1 MYYISPND
9 PTDSPITIRHAGPH
23 DLEAL
28 RRLAQRDSSA
38 VPDGELLIALVD
50 GETRAAISL
59 ANGEIIADPFHR
71 TEELVRMLTVR
82 GSQLHGETR
91 QRQRASSSPVVRR
104 AASFGSGA
112 GFGGCPPAT
121 PR

>member
-1 MYYISPND
+1 MYYMARND
-9 PTDSPITIRHAGPH
+9 PTESSITIRAAGPH
-23 DLEAL
+23 DVEAL
-28 RRLAQRDSSA
+28 RRLAQRDSRA
-38 VPDGELLIALVD
+38 VPDGELLVALVG
-50 GETRAAISL
+50 GEARAAIAL
-59 ANGEIIADPFHR
+59 ASGETIADPFHR
-71 TEELVRMLTVR
+71 TEDLVRMLTLR

-91 QRQRASSSPVVRR
+91 QRQRASNSPVVRR